1 MAALCAAA
9 GAPGFQ
15 VRPPRIVVPFAAGG
29 PLDTSQARIVGSR
42 MTELPGR
49 HIIIDNRAGAT
60 GITGAELVAKA
71 PAGFGGPLQVL
82 PGHRNQP
89 GKAPGI
95 FEADVQTPGNIESAI
110 HQRSPLSVPEQ
121 PISGRSSGTGS
132 QSSAIPPAAGAPIAR
147 FPESWRCAIDSARCR
162 IPIASRSHPRG

>member
-15 VRPPRIVVPFAAGG
+15 VRPP
-29 PLDTSQARIVGSR
+29 RIVGSR

-89 GKAPGI
+89 G
-95 FEADVQTPGNIESAI
+95 
-110 HQRSPLSVPEQ
+110 
-121 PISGRSSGTGS
+121 
-132 QSSAIPPAAGAPIAR
+132 
-147 FPESWRCAIDSARCR
+147 
-162 IPIASRSHPRG
+162 